1 MSIKRISIR
10 NLFSYKAIDI
20 DISPG
25 LNVVVGKNG
34 SGKSNFVNSLLF
46 VLTDKF
52 STRDRKMIENVL

>member
-20 DISPG
+20 DLSPG

-34 SGKSNFVNSLLF
+34 SGKSNLMNSLLF

-52 STRDRKMIENVL
+52 S